1 MGFLTVSKLNN
12 VIDHGICLPSTE
24 LRQSDWL
31 ILASVK
37 VVEPMK
43 LRYRFLNLNIIS
55 ATVNTSD
62 ITSLN
67 KIFGNLGLAYVAL
80 RLNYVSGSPGE
91 GGGLDVLVGDDL
103 GVFQRPTDELILT
116 TPGIYTWLLASNMK
130 SSSEDGSLIPPTT
143 AIDFHV
149 SVNGA
154 LRLELDPEQ

>member
-1 MGFLTVSKLNN
+1 VGYLTISKLNN

-43 LRYRFLNLNIIS
+43 LRFRFLNLNIIS
-55 ATVNTSD
+55 ATVNVSD

-67 KIFGNLGLAYVAL
+67 KIFGNLGLAYVSL
-80 RLNYVSGSPGE
+80 RLNYISGSPGE
-91 GGGLDVLVGDDL
+91 GGGLDVLVGDTL
-103 GVFQRPTDELILT
+103 GIFNRTTGELVLT
-116 TPGIYTWLLASNMK
+116 TPGVYTWLLASNMK
-130 SSSEDGSLIPPTT
+130 SSSESGSIIPATT
-143 AIDFHV
+143 PIDFNV

>member
-1 MGFLTVSKLNN
+1 MGFLTANKLSN
-12 VIDHGICLPSTE
+12 VIDHGICLPATE

-37 VVEPMK
+37 IAEPMK
-43 LRYRFLNLNIIS
+43 LRYRFMNLYVINS
-55 ATVNTSD
+55 TVNVSD

-67 KIFGNLGLAYVAL
+67 KIFGNLGLAYVSL

-91 GGGLDVLVGDDL
+91 GGGIDVLVADDL
-103 GVFQRPTDELILT
+103 GVFQRPTAELILT
-116 TPGIYTWLLASNMK
+116 TPGVYTWLLASNMK
-130 SSSEDGSLIPPTT
+130 ASSEEGSLISPTT
-143 AIDFHV
+143 PIDFNV